1 MPLGL
6 LFVDV
11 VYSTPA
17 EHPHKPLFRELQAKA
32 TKLFQSK
39 EQSSRMFTTGSW
51 RIYTWARHRLSKEHT
66 FNSSTLVSCL
76 CPGISAGLSL

>member
-17 EHPHKPLFRELQAKA
+17 EHPHKPLFRESNA
-32 TKLFQSK
+32 TQLFQSK
-39 EQSSRMFTTGSW
+39 EQSSRMFTTGPW

-66 FNSSTLVSCL
+66 LNSSTLVSCRWL
-76 CPGISAGLSL
+76 EISASLSF

>member
-11 VYSTPA
+11 VRYSTPA
-17 EHPHKPLFRELQAKA
+17 EHPHKPLFRKSNA

-39 EQSSRMFTTGSW
+39 EQSSQMFTTGPC

-66 FNSSTLVSCL
+66 LDSSTLVSCL

>member
-11 VYSTPA
+11 VYSTPE
-17 EHPHKPLFRELQAKA
+17 EHPHKPLFSESNV

-39 EQSSRMFTTGSW
+39 EQSSQLFTTGPW
-51 RIYTWARHRLSKEHT
+51 RIYTWAMHRLSQEYT
-66 FNSSTLVSCL
+66 LDSSTLVSCL

>member
-6 LFVDV
+6 LSLDV

-17 EHPHKPLFRELQAKA
+17 EHPHKPLFRESNA
-32 TKLFQSK
+32 TELFQSK
-39 EQSSRMFTTGSW
+39 EQSSRMFTTGPS
-51 RIYTWARHRLSKEHT
+51 RIYTWEMHRLSKEHT
-66 FNSSTLVSCL
+66 LDSSTLVSCP